1 MTMVGRTSFD
11 AQLRRLLQPLMS
23 VRHAHLRPL
32 EAVTSGVSGLS
43 LHYGEPEACVA
54 GCEGLV
60 GAIRALHAAGLWVGD
75 LSSSLAR
82 YGSGRVILSGVGSTW
97 ELRDPFRD
105 HPSATTADLR
115 VAWRQRSDRDQLG
128 RLAGHLVTCA

>member
-1 MTMVGRTSFD
+1 MVGRTSFD

-54 GCEGLV
+54 GCEGLA
-60 GAIRALHAAGLWVGD
+60 GAIRALHAAGLWVGN

-82 YGSGRVILSGVGSTW
+82 YGSGRLILCGVGPAW
-97 ELRDPFRD
+97 GFGDPFLE
-105 HPSATTADLR
+105 HPSPTIADLR
-115 VAWRQRSDRDQLG
+115 RAGRQRSDRDQLG